1 MKDSYLTIGGPS
13 TGEYKDR
20 GSKFIAF
27 AFPLRNGEEW
37 HELIEKVR
45 KDHPKARHHCF
56 AYRLGLT
63 GDQFRFN
70 DDGEPSGTAG
80 RPILGQID
88 SFSLTNVIVIVVRY
102 FGGTLLGTS
111 GLIAAYKGSTQQAL
125 EAASIVEV
133 FVKDTFRLHFD
144 YAIMGTLMNILK
156 KLDAEILHQSFES
169 TAYVDISL
177 RQSEREDFM
186 LKLKALLAQVSLEE
200 AASMDDPD
208 GLKIEQLIT

>member
-1 MKDSYLTIGGPS
+1 VKDSYLTIAEPS

-20 GSKFIAF
+20 GSKFIAY
-27 AFPLRNGEEW
+27 AFPIRQEGEW
-37 HELIEKVR
+37 HGLVEQVR

-63 GDQFRFN
+63 GDSFRAN

-111 GLIAAYKGSTQQAL
+111 GLIAAYKGSTRQAL
-125 EAASIVEV
+125 EAARIVEV
-133 FVKDTFRLHFD
+133 IVKDTFRLHFD
-144 YAIMGTLMNILK
+144 YAIMGALLNHLK
-156 KLDAEILHQSFES
+156 RLEIEILQQSFES
-169 TAYVDISL
+169 TAFVDIAL
-177 RQSEREDFM
+177 RKNESDDFL
-186 LKLKALLAQVSLEE
+186 LKLKALLASVSLEE
-200 AASMDDPD
+200 AAALDDPE
-208 GLKIEQLIT
+208 GLKIELLSP